1 MLVLLAH
8 AVSDLLH
15 HPFLGDTGDAAT
27 VDAHLTLWVPGTE
40 AGGPSEAV
48 ARQAAASLQL
58 TGRPATVKV
67 LRQGGAAG
75 AVTRFLGDEPGHAR
89 PADLLVVSSATVAD
103 LARGRSDAVF
113 GGVAT
118 AAGDAEEALRAA
130 RPVAVLAEDELQLAV
145 RPASR
150 VRSGAQLAH
159 ELSRRPRAHLV
170 AIEGDAWT
178 KAQLGRLVQRA
189 GVSGRVAYRAYPSGA
204 EAALGLA
211 AGEADVVLAPRS
223 ELQAEVAAGHLRV
236 LRWPSRD
243 GVAPRAWTALV
254 EASGL
259 KPGQHARVR
268 DELARLADDPQWR
281 RALRAAGRAVPEAGT
296 ARAVR
301 AARAARAARGA
312 TAVPRGFFARRVAEA
327 TWLQRVTAG
336 LEGG

>member
-15 HPFLGDTGDAAT
+15 HPFLGDTGDAAI

-40 AGGPSEAV
+40 AGGPSESV

-75 AVTRFLGDEPGHAR
+75 AVTRFLGDGPDHAR
-89 PADLLVVSSATVAD
+89 PDDLLVVSSATVAD
-103 LARGRSDAVF
+103 LARGRGDALF

-118 AAGDAEEALRAA
+118 AAGEAEDALKHA
-130 RPVAVLAEDELQLAV
+130 RPVAVLAEDALQLAV
-145 RPASR
+145 RPDAK
-150 VRSGAQLAH
+150 VRSGTALSADLRARPGAH
-159 ELSRRPRAHLV
+159 VV

-178 KAQLGRLVQRA
+178 KAQLGRLVQHA
-189 GVSGRVAYRAYPSGA
+189 GVPGRVAYRAYPSGA

-223 ELQAEVAAGHLRV
+223 ELKAEVVAGHLRV
-236 LRWPSRD
+236 LAWPS
-243 GVAPRAWTALV
+243 GAGAAPHAWTALL

-259 KPGQHARVR
+259 KAGQHARIA
-268 DELARLADDPQWR
+268 DELRRLANDPQWR
-281 RALRAAGRAVPEAGT
+281 RALRATGRTVPAE
-296 ARAVR
+296 
-301 AARAARAARGA
+301 AARVGA
-312 TAVPRGFFARRVAEA
+312 PSSITTRSGASVPKDFLLRKVAEA
-327 TWLQRVTAG
+327 TWLQRVTAH
-336 LEGG
+336 LEEG